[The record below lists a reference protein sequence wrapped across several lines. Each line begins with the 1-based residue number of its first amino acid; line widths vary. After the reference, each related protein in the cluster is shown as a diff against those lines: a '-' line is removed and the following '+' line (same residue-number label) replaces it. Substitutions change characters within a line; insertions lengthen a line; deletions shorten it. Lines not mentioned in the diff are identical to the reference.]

1 MLLCGPRR
9 SLGCFTPE
17 SPQEGA
23 KSKPPWPRVR
33 PPPAL
38 RARSTIHSPPFK
50 LWRVRVGEGPGG
62 GELQPRRGQG
72 ASGMVGPY
80 SSFGTT
86 FSYCIGR
93 NTTAQSRQGLP
104 RARSKDWAPSGHAAP
119 ASRSVPPQW
128 RRAYGGG
135 QQGGGEAPESEAG
148 GKDGPQRWTL
158 WAQLW
163 AFRSVLKEA
172 PRPQSAARPPGL

>member
-23 KSKPPWPRVR
+23 KSKPARPRAR

-38 RARSTIHSPPFK
+38 RARSSAGPPPPFK
-50 LWRVRVGEGPGG
+50 LWRVRGGEGPGG

-72 ASGMVGPY
+72 ASGLVGPH

-93 NTTAQSRQGLP
+93 NTTAQSRQGLRRRDTQLPPPDLSSAVEEGP
-104 RARSKDWAPSGHAAP
+104 R
-119 ASRSVPPQW
+119 
-128 RRAYGGG
+128 
-135 QQGGGEAPESEAG
+135 QGGGEAESEAG
-148 GKDGPQRWTL
+148 GKEGPQRWTL

-163 AFRSVLKEA
+163 ASRSVLKEA
-172 PRPQSAARPPGL
+172 PDPSLLLVHQGLEPQGP